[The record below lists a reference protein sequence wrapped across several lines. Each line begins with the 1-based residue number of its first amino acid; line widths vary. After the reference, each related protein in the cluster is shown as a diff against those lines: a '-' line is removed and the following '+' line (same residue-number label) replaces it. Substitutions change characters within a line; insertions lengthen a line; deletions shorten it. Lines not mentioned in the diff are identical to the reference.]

1 MATDVSRGAFAGI
14 QGLGDR
20 CADWLPAVCVQ
31 SWARRLAH
39 RASSWCHRTAMG
51 VRSCAL
57 LSAVWEDLSLDRF
70 RSGAEGE
77 GNVCVGSCLVGLAGV
92 WGKNENG
99 QQVGTNRIMHQ
110 VRRKIVAYTS
120 VTFTNETEAQVL
132 QIIAEFLQKGWSMTQ
147 FVAQN
152 SSPNTKRVQE
162 FLKYK

>member
-1 MATDVSRGAFAGI
+1 
-14 QGLGDR
+14 
-20 CADWLPAVCVQ
+20 
-31 SWARRLAH
+31 
-39 RASSWCHRTAMG
+39 
-51 VRSCAL
+51 
-57 LSAVWEDLSLDRF
+57 
-70 RSGAEGE
+70 
-77 GNVCVGSCLVGLAGV
+77 V